1 MKRRVT
7 AVMTLALAA
16 ALVFWGG
23 HAFAQNVTESFQ
35 DGRIDWSNGIV
46 EAVGIGAPPP
56 NPTNMAQAR
65 AMAKRAAVTVAR
77 RNLLEIVQ
85 GVRIDSRTVIKDFT
99 VESDTIRSEV
109 QGLLQNSQVV
119 DISYMSDGSVEA
131 TVAMK
136 LSGPFAELVLPKS
149 IKTIQPVQ
157 QPQTPGETKSPG
169 FTGLVVDG
177 RGLKIK
183 PAMAPRILDEQGTE
197 VYGSTY
203 VSREAAVQQGVAG
216 YAKDLNAAQSNPR
229 VTDKPLVVK
238 AIKASDSGPSDIV
251 VTNADAERIKG
262 DPSHLG
268 FLQKCRV
275 MIVLD

>member
-1 MKRRVT
+1 MKRR
-7 AVMTLALAA
+7 MTTGLMLVLTA
-16 ALVFWGG
+16 ALVLWGG
-23 HAFAQNVTESFQ
+23 PLFAENVTENFQ
-35 DGRIDWSNGIV
+35 DGRIDWSNGVV
-46 EAVGIGAPPP
+46 EAVGIGAPPA
-56 NPTNMAQAR
+56 NPANMAQAR

-85 GVRIDSRTVIKDFT
+85 GVRIDSRTVIKDFA
-99 VESDTIRSEV
+99 VESDVIRTEV

-136 LSGPFAELVLPKS
+136 LTGSFADLILPKS
-149 IKTIQPVQ
+149 IRTIQPVQ
-157 QPQTPGETKSPG
+157 QPQTPGETKGDG

-177 RGLKIK
+177 RGLNIK
-183 PAMAPRILDEQGTE
+183 PAMAPRILDEGGNE
-197 VYGSTY
+197 IYGSAY
-203 VSREAAVQQGVAG
+203 ASREFAVQQGMAG
-216 YAKDLNAAQSNPR
+216 YAKDLTSAQTNPR

-238 AIKASDSGPSDIV
+238 ALKAADSGPSDIV
-251 VTNADAERIKG
+251 VTNADGERIKG
-262 DPSHLG
+262 EPTNLG

>member
-7 AVMTLALAA
+7 AVMTFALTA

-23 HAFAQNVTESFQ
+23 PLLAENVTENFQ
-35 DGRIDWSNGIV
+35 DGRIDWSNGVV

-56 NPTNMAQAR
+56 NPANMAQAR

-85 GVRIDSRTVIKDFT
+85 GVRIDSRTIIKDFA
-99 VESDTIRSEV
+99 VESDIIRTEV

-136 LSGPFAELVLPKS
+136 LTGTFAELILPKS
-149 IKTIQPVQ
+149 IKTIQPLQ
-157 QPQTPGETKSPG
+157 QPQTPGEAKGSG
-169 FTGLVVDG
+169 YTGLVVDG

-183 PAMAPRILDEQGTE
+183 PAMAPRILDEQGNE
-197 VYGSTY
+197 VYGSAY
-203 VSREAAVQQGVAG
+203 VSREFAVQQGMAG
-216 YAKDLNAAQSNPR
+216 YAKDLSSAQTNPR

-238 AIKASDSGPSDIV
+238 AIKAADSGAADIV

-262 DPSHLG
+262 EPTNLG